1 MTGSSAW
8 VETTAFTEEQEL
20 IACTEAQELI
30 ASRADPAETSRSPIA
45 RTRCR
50 ATVRPFAD

>member
-30 ASRADPAETSRSPIA
+30 ASRADPAETSRSPTA
-45 RTRCR
+45 RTKCR
-50 ATVRPFAD
+50 ATVRSFTD